1 MFKQFRLK
9 QFTHFG
15 RVIAVTET
23 VLNTK
28 TLPKALS
35 KLIRTEKVEVR
46 ETDGEIRL
54 IPIEEPIDY
63 ISKLRGSLSDY
74 PEMSVD
80 KFLERKHADKEL
92 EE

>member
-1 MFKQFRLK
+1 VNAM
-9 QFTHFG
+9 
-15 RVIAVTET
+15 TET

-28 TLPKALS
+28 TLPEALS
-35 KLIRTEKVEVR
+35 KLIRTEKVKVR

-54 IPIEEPIDY
+54 IPIQESIDY
-63 ISKLRGSLSDY
+63 ISKLRGSLANH